1 MAGKFF
7 SMDGGFMTI
16 MTKVFDIIFLSI
28 LWILFSLPVVTIGA
42 STTAMYYTA
51 VKGIR
56 RNRGYIFKNFWQ
68 SFKLNFFP
76 ATVAWVVVAI
86 VGYLAMFSYM
96 NAGFFGDGLLR
107 YAVYFINAFVG
118 LLCIMFIVYVFPL
131 LSRFT
136 MTKKQ
141 LFVNSMFLSI
151 KHFLPWTLLMV
162 IIFIGMLILAWYSLF
177 FMPIIPI
184 LLPSIG
190 CLLISLPMEKV
201 LKMNT
206 PDSEDNPVDEWYL
219 E

>member
-16 MTKVFDIIFLSI
+16 MTKIFDVIFLNL
-28 LWILFSLPVVTIGA
+28 LWILFSIPVVTIGA

-56 RNRGYIFKNFWQ
+56 RGRGYVFKNFWHA
-68 SFKLNFFP
+68 FKLNFIP
-76 ATVAWVVVAI
+76 ATVAWVFVAF

-96 NAGFFGDGLLR
+96 NVGFFANEVLR
-107 YAVYFINAFVG
+107 YAVYFIDVFVG
-118 LLCIMFIVYVFPL
+118 VICAMFAVYVFPL
-131 LSRFT
+131 LSRFN

-141 LFVNSMFLSI
+141 LFANSLLLSI
-151 KHFLPWTLLMV
+151 KHFLPWTLIMV
-162 IIFIGMLILAWYSLF
+162 LIFAGTFCLAWYSLF
-177 FMPIIPI
+177 FMPVIPLI
-184 LLPSIG
+184 LPAVS
-190 CLLISLPMEKV
+190 CLLISFPMEKV

-206 PDSEDNPVDEWYL
+206 PESEDNPVDEWYL